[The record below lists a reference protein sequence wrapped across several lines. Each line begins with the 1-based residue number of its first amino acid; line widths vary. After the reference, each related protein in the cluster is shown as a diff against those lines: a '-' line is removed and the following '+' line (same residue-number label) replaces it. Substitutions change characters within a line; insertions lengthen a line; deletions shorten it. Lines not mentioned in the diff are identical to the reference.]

1 MLSKLRQILQN
12 PWIKYGAQITIIL
25 LIFYSIKVYK
35 QQDIVKGL
43 APDFNEVLLDGQ
55 QIKLSNYRGKSVLIH
70 FWATWCPICNFE
82 QNSIEA
88 ISKDNKIIT
97 VAMNSGEAME
107 IQTFMEKNNLS
118 FPVIIDEDGLLA
130 QRYGVT
136 GVPTSFI
143 LNPEG
148 IIEYTEI
155 GYTTNWGLRAR
166 LWLAN

>member
-1 MLSKLRQILQN
+1 MLSKLRLILQN

-35 QQDIVKGL
+35 QQDIVKGI

-55 QIKLSNYRGKSVLIH
+55 PIKLSNYRGKSVLIH
-70 FWATWCPICNFE
+70 FWATWCPICKFE
-82 QNSIEA
+82 QDSIEA

-107 IQTFMEKNNLS
+107 IQNFMEKNNLS